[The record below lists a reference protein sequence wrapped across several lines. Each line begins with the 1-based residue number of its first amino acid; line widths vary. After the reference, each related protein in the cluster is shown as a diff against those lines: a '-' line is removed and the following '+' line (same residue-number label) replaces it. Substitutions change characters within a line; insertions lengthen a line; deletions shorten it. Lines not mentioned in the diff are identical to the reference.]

1 MKISLQNIQR
11 VKAMAIFFLPIA
23 ILFISTYFFYSGFSP
38 EGRTNNGILLEEPI
52 DIGLLNLKAQ
62 EGPLISKVQKKWL
75 VLHMLNE
82 GCKESCWS
90 SLYKARQ
97 VNTRLSKD
105 RNRLARYLITTEKT
119 KLSKK
124 DLEKISSEYP
134 KLMIASMASLN
145 LPDIVKE
152 LNQDGVYILFDPLG
166 NGLMV
171 YTPDLPGGELLEDLK
186 KLLKNSKIG

>member
-1 MKISLQNIQR
+1 MPQKTLVRFNRTQ
-11 VKAMAIFFLPIA
+11 L
-23 ILFISTYFFYSGFSP
+23 YF
-38 EGRTNNGILLEEPI
+38 
-52 DIGLLNLKAQ
+52 
-62 EGPLISKVQKKWL
+62 
-75 VLHMLNE
+75 
-82 GCKESCWS
+82 
-90 SLYKARQ
+90 
-97 VNTRLSKD
+97 KD